1 MQKALFRSF
10 LTLGAM
16 ATLCA
21 CVGLGDARQAP
32 STYEPRVAADGSKNP
47 QLAADLEDCKKR
59 ISDENAKG
67 LSAQQYMVELRGC
80 LIQRGHVM
88 LN

>member
-21 CVGLGDARQAP
+21 CVGLVDAQQAT
-32 STYEPRVAADGSKNP
+32 SAYEPRVAADGPQNP
-47 QLAADLEDCKKR
+47 KLAADLQDCKKR

-67 LSAQQYMVELRGC
+67 LSAQQYMVQMRGC
-80 LIQRGHVM
+80 LIQRGHIM